1 MNKFKAIF
9 ISTLVLISMSAISAP
24 KVYGK
29 LNIAVDSD
37 SSDVTSNSD
46 NSTDIDLIS
55 NASRLGFKGKVDMKN
70 GLTGIYQIEYE
81 IDITGDSTKGPKNL
95 VSIDDSGTA
104 VLGAGPDNTF
114 GTADDVITVT
124 DPTFNKENSGV
135 QFNQRNSFVGLKGSF
150 GTFKLG
156 THDTPLKLA
165 QLKADLFNDLVGDI
179 KNVTDGENRIGSFF
193 GYDSPVFGG
202 GVSISLSL
210 GKGKDD
216 GINTDLDGEF
226 GNNISVSLKYD
237 IDVIKFVLAT
247 ENNSIKG
254 FDHNRLGM
262 MIPAGPVTI
271 GLIHTTTESSIGNS
285 VDYDAT
291 TVSIAGKVAD
301 GKGKIKFQY
310 GTSDKSEGLTQT
322 SIGYDHK
329 LFKKFKIFTYVTRRS
344 QDAAGEDDSHVGLG
358 IEYKF

>member
-9 ISTLVLISMSAISAP
+9 ISALVLISMSAISAP

-29 LNIAVDSD
+29 LNISVNND
-37 SSDVTSNSD
+37 SSDITSNTD
-46 NSTDIDLIS
+46 NSSDIDLIS
-55 NASRLGFKGKVDMKN
+55 NASRLGFKGQVDMKN
-70 GLTGIYQIEYE
+70 GLTGIYQIEYQV
-81 IDITGDSTKGPKNL
+81 DITN
-95 VSIDDSGTA
+95 
-104 VLGAGPDNTF
+104 DNTKSK
-114 GTADDVITVT
+114 
-124 DPTFNKENSGV
+124 TFD
-135 QFNQRNSFVGLKGSF
+135 QRNSFVGLKGNF

-165 QLKADLFNDLVGDI
+165 QLKADLFNDLKGDI
-179 KNVTDGENRIGSFF
+179 KNTTDGENRIGSFF

-237 IDVIKFVLAT
+237 IDVIKFVIAT

-254 FDHNRLGM
+254 YDHNRLGM

-271 GLIHTTTESSIGNS
+271 GLIHTTTESSIGNT

-310 GTSDKSEGLTQT
+310 GTSDKSPGLTQT
-322 SIGYDHK
+322 QIGYDHK

>member
-1 MNKFKAIF
+1 
-9 ISTLVLISMSAISAP
+9 MSAISAP

-29 LNIAVDSD
+29 LNIAVNNDGSD
-37 SSDVTSNSD
+37 GVNEKE
-46 NSTDIDLIS
+46 IDLVS

-70 GLTGIYQIEYE
+70 GLTGIYQIEYQV
-81 IDITGDSTKGPKNL
+81 DITNDNTKGK
-95 VSIDDSGTA
+95 
-104 VLGAGPDNTF
+104 TF
-114 GTADDVITVT
+114 D
-124 DPTFNKENSGV
+124 
-135 QFNQRNSFVGLKGSF
+135 QRNSFVGLKGNF
-150 GTFKLG
+150 GTLKLG

-165 QLKADLFNDLVGDI
+165 QLKADLFNDLKGDI
-179 KNVTDGENRIGSFF
+179 KNTTDGENRIGSFF

-237 IDVIKFVLAT
+237 IDVIKFVIAT

-254 FDHNRLGM
+254 YDHNRLGM

-271 GLIHTTTESSIGNS
+271 GLIHTTTESSIGNT

-310 GTSDKSEGLTQT
+310 GTSDKSPGLTQT
-322 SIGYDHK
+322 QIGYDHK